1 MQVHMLTKEV
11 KPGVFPLPL
20 GVYFIGFPFGAPL
33 EVLFVFGFFFFSRS
47 ILHLHICS
55 SSSRGRN
62 LDKKMNVGF

>member
-33 EVLFVFGFFFFSRS
+33 EVLFVFGFFFFPGVFC
-47 ILHLHICS
+47 IYIYALAVAEVEI
-55 SSSRGRN
+55 
-62 LDKKMNVGF
+62 